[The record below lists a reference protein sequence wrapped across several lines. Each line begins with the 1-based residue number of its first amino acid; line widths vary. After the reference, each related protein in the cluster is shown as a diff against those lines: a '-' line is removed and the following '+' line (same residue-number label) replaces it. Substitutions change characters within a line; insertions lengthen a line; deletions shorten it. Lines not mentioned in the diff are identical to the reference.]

1 MKLFTQSGTKIPDF
15 LTKKKTTILFLAC
28 VSLFAGIFIAIYKP
42 INSTPQWHPVLYTG
56 LLVGSGFVT
65 LLVSRLLIYA
75 VNRHRRLLMWQYIVW
90 LVAEIVVFAVG
101 LAFFSMLL
109 HPTESFFVLLG
120 RVTID
125 VVSILLIPYTLTVLL
140 FLLEEKKREISRL
153 TTLIDKQ
160 TAPAVVPGN
169 TINFYD
175 KGGKL
180 AFATRRSNILYIEAA
195 DNYCNIHYM
204 NEEKEDTFIVHNSM
218 KCFDEADSH
227 TGLLRCHRRY
237 IVNIENVR
245 LLRKESDRLM
255 FELTQ
260 GTKAIPVSRSY
271 KERVVRCFTAIDTEP
286 SATHKGDSEDDA

>member
-90 LVAEIVVFAVG
+90 LVAEIVVYAVG

-204 NEEKEDTFIVHNSM
+204 NEEKEDTFILHNSM

-286 SATHKGDSEDDA
+286 SAAHKGDSEDDA

>member
-204 NEEKEDTFIVHNSM
+204 NEEKEDTFILHNSM

-286 SATHKGDSEDDA
+286 SAAHKGDSEDDA